1 MRVDRE
7 ESVDDE
13 GGVTDVDAM
22 LSVVSFSL
30 VDVVANA
37 NEGQLVGLFFAELGE
52 GSREHCLPEGQ
63 MCFIDLVVTE
73 QLR

>member
-30 VDVVANA
+30 VDVVAKA
-37 NEGQLVGLFFAELGE
+37 DKG
-52 GSREHCLPEGQ
+52 
-63 MCFIDLVVTE
+63 
-73 QLR
+73 